1 MDTLEMAELGI
12 QKLRSEGH
20 TVKVWARQNFRFWFE
35 IDDCMLASENEME
48 ELGLGVYSLS
58 ELRQL
63 YVIRK
68 QFEDERQ
75 AKE

>member
-20 TVKVWARQNFRFWFE
+20 KVKVWARQDFRFWFE

-48 ELGLGVYSLS
+48 ELGMGVYSLG
-58 ELRQL
+58 ELREL

-68 QFEDERQ
+68 QLEDERQ
-75 AKE
+75 VED

>member
-20 TVKVWARQNFRFWFE
+20 KVKVWARQDFCFWFE

-48 ELGLGVYSLS
+48 ELGMEVYSLG
-58 ELRQL
+58 ELREL

-68 QFEDERQ
+68 QLEDERQ
-75 AKE
+75 VED